1 MKTHVAAA
9 FQQPLDPV
17 AGSLAISAI
26 LAALPLLILFV
37 LLGVFRMKA
46 YQAALISLALSI
58 ILAVV
63 GWQMPVGQVLSAT
76 GLGAFYAIFPILWIL
91 INALWIYKLTVAT
104 PWFEILGR
112 TIRSI
117 SDDLRIL
124 SILIAFCFGALLESL
139 AGFGAPVAIAAAM
152 LMAAGMKPLKSAV
165 VALLANTAPVAF
177 GAMAAPI
184 IALNGVTGIP
194 LQELSSMTGRQT
206 PFIALVVPLILVFL
220 VDGKRGLR
228 QTWPV
233 ALVAGAAFGLAQ
245 FVASNFFIVE
255 LTDVVAAV
263 VTVIAVLLMLR
274 VWQPAEIIGM
284 TGETREAEK
293 AEAAVSEAGAGTDT
307 LTGSTRGAGAGA
319 GAAGAGGASGGAT
332 AVGADSAGDPG
343 GGSSADAGTP
353 GNPAPGGGGQAAGAR
368 PSRRE
373 VWMAIAPYLIIIAVF
388 SLAQIPVIK
397 TWLTSIGSTTF
408 HWPGLDVTGANG
420 KPVAAQTLRF
430 DHLRATGTLLLFSG
444 IITMFL
450 YRIAPRSG
458 VRVYGETLKQLRW
471 TILTVC
477 AVLALSFVMN
487 LSGQTT
493 TLGVALASAGG
504 FFALL
509 SPLLGWIGVALTG
522 SDTSSN
528 SLFGALQVAA
538 ANETGLSPTLMA
550 AANSS
555 AGVMGKMLSLQNLAI
570 ASAAVGLEGAE
581 GTLLRK
587 LIGWSLGLLAFIT
600 VLIWLQSTSI
610 LGWMVP

>member
-1 MKTHVAAA
+1 M
-9 FQQPLDPV
+9 
-17 AGSLAISAI
+17 AGSLALSAI

-63 GWQMPVGQVLSAT
+63 GWKMPVGQVLSAT

-104 PWFEILGR
+104 PWFEVLGR

-152 LMAAGMKPLKSAV
+152 LMAAGMKPLKSAM

-245 FVASNFFIVE
+245 FAASNFFIVE

-263 VTVIAVLLMLR
+263 VTVVAVLLMLR
-274 VWQPAEIIGM
+274 VWQPSEIIGM

-293 AEAAVSEAGAGTDT
+293 AGETASVSETESVGTDT
-307 LTGSTRGAGAGA
+307 LTGAGRGSAPGAGTSAASG
-319 GAAGAGGASGGAT
+319 GAAGGAT
-332 AVGADSAGDPG
+332 AVGAGADGGEGDG
-343 GGSSADAGTP
+343 AASGTTSSTG
-353 GNPAPGGGGQAAGAR
+353 R
-368 PSRRE
+368 PSGHD
-373 VWMAIAPYLIIIAVF
+373 VWMAIAPYLVIIVVF
-388 SLAQIPVIK
+388 SIAQVPVVK

-408 HWPGLDVTGANG
+408 LWPGLDVTGNNG
-420 KPVAAQTLRF
+420 KPAAAQTLRF
-430 DHLRATGTLLLFSG
+430 DHIRATGTLLLFSG
-444 IITMFL
+444 IITMVL
-450 YRIAPRSG
+450 YRIAAGRG

-477 AVLALSFVMN
+477 SVLALSFVMN

-493 TLGVALASAGG
+493 TLGVALASAGS

>member
-1 MKTHVAAA
+1 MTIAAA
-9 FQQPLDPV
+9 FQQPLDPI
-17 AGSLAISAI
+17 AGSLALSAI

-37 LLGVFRMKA
+37 LLGVFRLKA
-46 YQAALISLALSI
+46 YQAGLISLALSI
-58 ILAVV
+58 ILAIV
-63 GWQMPVGQVLSAT
+63 GWKMPVGQVLSAT

-104 PWFEILGR
+104 PWFEVLGR

-152 LMAAGMKPLKSAV
+152 LMAAGMKPLKSAM

-245 FVASNFFIVE
+245 FAASNFFIVE

-263 VTVIAVLLMLR
+263 VTVVAVLLMLR

-293 AEAAVSEAGAGTDT
+293 AGEAVSLSENEAAGTDT
-307 LTGSTRGAGAGA
+307 LTGSGRSGAPGAGTGA
-319 GAAGAGGASGGAT
+319 GPGGVSGGAT
-332 AVGADSAGDPG
+332 AVGA
-343 GGSSADAGTP
+343 
-353 GNPAPGGGGQAAGAR
+353 GGGGEPGNQAGDNTSNTGR
-368 PSRRE
+368 PPGHD
-373 VWMAIAPYLIIIAVF
+373 VWMAIAPYLVIIVVF
-388 SLAQIPVIK
+388 SIAQIPVVK
-397 TWLTSIGSTTF
+397 TWLTTIGSTTF
-408 HWPGLDVTGANG
+408 RWPGLDVVGNNG
-420 KPVAAQTLRF
+420 EPVAAQTLRF
-430 DHLRATGTLLLFSG
+430 DHIRATGTLLLFSG
-444 IITMFL
+444 IITMLL
-450 YRIAPRSG
+450 YRIGPGRG

-504 FFALL
+504 FFAVL

-581 GTLLRK
+581 ATLLRK

-600 VLIWLQSTSI
+600 VLIWLQSTSV